1 MNLNDK
7 TGLPTKEMITSAKI
21 TTSRNVC
28 IMLQDTLIER
38 RIGIGRSFKFEP
50 LKVGECIVND
60 KWTSSLGVK
69 EGSMVYMRFTAPN
82 LMNAVI
88 NRFNIVTGNKLRQ
101 MNLRD
106 SITIPCKVKNLTST
120 TNGKYT

>member
-1 MNLNDK
+1 M
-7 TGLPTKEMITSAKI
+7 
-21 TTSRNVC
+21 
-28 IMLQDTLIER
+28 
-38 RIGIGRSFKFEP
+38 
-50 LKVGECIVND
+50 
-60 KWTSSLGVK
+60 GVK
-69 EGSMVYMRFTAPN
+69 EGSMVYMKLTATN

-101 MNLRD
+101 MNSRD